1 MIQCPECRSHIP
13 DDSHYCDQC
22 GKELHWCPE
31 CKKPKRGTQCPVCGN
46 DLIPSAKYYGTT
58 QATQQAKPQPTLQHA
73 VSPTESPV
81 VPPSQCQAS
90 SFSCTSSPQGTAV
103 ASNITRLVGNGLVL
117 NLMEGSFGR
126 TKGMWPQLSSFQYI
140 SGNHGRIS
148 HIGSDWAITDVGS
161 TNGTFLNGQLLIP
174 NVATVIHRG
183 DCVRIATYD
192 FIIE

>member
-13 DDSHYCDQC
+13 EDSYYCDQC
-22 GKELHWCPE
+22 GKELHWCLE

-46 DLIPSAKYYGTT
+46 DLIPSARYHGAEQTT
-58 QATQQAKPQPTLQHA
+58 QQPKPQPTLQ
-73 VSPTESPV
+73 PTKSPV
-81 VPPSQCQAS
+81 VPPVA
-90 SFSCTSSPQGTAV
+90 TSPQGTAV
-103 ASNITRLVGNGLVL
+103 ASDISRLVGNGLVL

-126 TKGMWPQLSSFQYI
+126 TGGMWQQLASFQYV

-148 HIGSDWAITDVGS
+148 RIGSDWAITDVGS
-161 TNGTFLNGQLLIP
+161 TNGTFINGQRLIP
-174 NVATVIHRG
+174 NVTTVIHRG